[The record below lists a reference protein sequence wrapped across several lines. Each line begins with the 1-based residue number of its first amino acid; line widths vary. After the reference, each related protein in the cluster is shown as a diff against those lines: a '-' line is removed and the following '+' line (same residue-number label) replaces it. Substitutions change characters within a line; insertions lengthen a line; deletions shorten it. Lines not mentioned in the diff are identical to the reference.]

1 MKSIKELLALSL
13 WDLHSLL
20 ESERRKYME
29 TRLSMKSKKEW
40 NTSLVKK
47 LKKYVAQILTVIN
60 KKVQNES

>member
-1 MKSIKELLALSL
+1 MKNTKELLAISL
-13 WDLHSLL
+13 WDLHLLL
-20 ESERRKYME
+20 ESERRKYIE